1 MLNEMVLKYNNGYVA
16 KDGGEGCEDVVM
28 YRPSQLY
35 MVCAKLATRNR
46 EPRSWVC
53 ARRSGIRQL
62 VTYWGACWPST
73 PWDAYRMADR
83 SQWEG

>member
-35 MVCAKLATRNR
+35 MVCAKLATRN
-46 EPRSWVC
+46 
-53 ARRSGIRQL
+53 
-62 VTYWGACWPST
+62 
-73 PWDAYRMADR
+73 
-83 SQWEG
+83 